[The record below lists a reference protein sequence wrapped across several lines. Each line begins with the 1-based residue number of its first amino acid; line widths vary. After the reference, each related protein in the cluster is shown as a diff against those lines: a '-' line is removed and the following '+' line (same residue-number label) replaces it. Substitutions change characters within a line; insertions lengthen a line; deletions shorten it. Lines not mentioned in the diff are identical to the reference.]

1 MSVEQ
6 VNITLGTAGHIDHGK
21 TALVKCL
28 TGCETDRLK
37 AEKERGMSIE
47 LGFAPC
53 TIADMQ
59 VGIVDVPG
67 HENFIKTMVAGAS
80 GMDGVILVV
89 AADDSVMP
97 QTREHLDILTLLGV
111 EHGLVALTKIDRV
124 EPDHLEMARAEV
136 EDYLQGT
143 FLEGA
148 PVLPLSSITGEGFE
162 GFYGALEALVR
173 AVGPKRIDGVF
184 RLPLDR
190 AFSAKGYGTVVAG
203 IPVSGRARTGDELVL
218 LPQGETGRIRQIEV
232 YGQQSDAVIAGQC
245 AALNVRHW
253 DPRAVRRG
261 DTVAVPGYFVPRQ
274 WHACTLRLL
283 PHKKLTLKSGSQAK
297 FHTGTSEVTAA
308 VYPMQGNRMEPGG
321 EYLVQVR
328 TKTPVVA
335 GPGDHFILRTLSP
348 VQTVGG
354 GMIIESLERRSKRN
368 RPNVCEDLQ
377 QQADATADEGRRV
390 EYCVRKAPSLAAG
403 EANLAIRAKVPRD
416 RLPEI
421 LAELV
426 DRKKIA
432 ALGPSLYIHCDTAAE
447 ASRRVLDLTADFHR
461 QKPESPGITSE
472 QLQKASR
479 IDRTVLRGLVGKLK
493 DEGRL
498 VERAGRLAAAEH
510 RATFSEQD
518 AQHLEAIESL
528 FREQEFHPPG
538 PEEISQQ
545 IGAPAA
551 TVARLLEILREH
563 GRLVPT
569 GEGLLFHRE
578 AVDRARAILIDFIR
592 KEGKLESVRF
602 KYLLDTSRKF
612 AIPLLDYLDRDDSI
626 RRVGNARYLK
636 TPPEGNAKA

>member
-6 VNITLGTAGHIDHGK
+6 INITLGTAGHIDHGK

-37 AEKERGMSIE
+37 VEKERGMSID

-53 TIADMQ
+53 TIAEMQ

-97 QTREHLDILTLLGV
+97 QTREHLDILTLLGLQ
-111 EHGLVALTKIDRV
+111 HGLVALTKIDRV
-124 EPDHLEMARAEV
+124 EPDHLEIACAEV
-136 EDYLQGT
+136 EDFLRGT

-148 PVLPLSSITGEGFE
+148 AILPVSSVTGQGFDL
-162 GFYGALEALVR
+162 FYGALEALVR
-173 AVGPKRIDGVF
+173 AVRPKRLDGVF

-203 IPVSGRARTGDELVL
+203 IPVSGEARTGDDLVL
-218 LPQGETGRIRQIEV
+218 LPQGVAGRIRQIEV
-232 YGQQSDAVIAGQC
+232 YGQPSDTVRAGQC
-245 AALNVRHW
+245 AAVNVRHW
-253 DPRAVRRG
+253 DPRTVRRG
-261 DTVAVPGYFVPRQ
+261 DTVAVPGYFVPSQ
-274 WHACTLRLL
+274 WYACKLRMV
-283 PHKKLTLKSGSQAK
+283 PEKKLALKSGAQTK
-297 FHTGTSEVTAA
+297 FHTGTSEVVAA
-308 VYPMQGNRMEPGG
+308 VYPLHGDRMEPGG

-348 VQTVGG
+348 PRTVGG
-354 GMIIESLERRSKRN
+354 GMILEALERRLKRN
-368 RPNVCEDLQ
+368 RPNLQEELQ
-377 QQADATADEGRRV
+377 QQAEAVTDERRFV

-403 EANLAIRAKVPRD
+403 EAELAIRAKVPRD
-416 RLPEI
+416 RLPAI

-426 DRKKIA
+426 ERQRIL
-432 ALGPSLYIHCDTAAE
+432 ALGPSLYIHSDTASE
-447 ASRRVLDLTADFHR
+447 AGKCILDLTADFHR
-461 QKPESPGITSE
+461 QKPEGLGITLE
-472 QLQKASR
+472 ELRKVAR
-479 IDRTVLRGLVGKLK
+479 MDRTVLRGLVGRLK
-493 DEGRL
+493 EEGRL
-498 VERAGRLAAAEH
+498 VERVGRLATAEH

-518 AQHLEAIESL
+518 AQCVEAIESL
-528 FREQEFHPPG
+528 FREQEFQPPG
-538 PEEISQQ
+538 AEEIGQK
-545 IGAPAA
+545 IGAPVE
-551 TVARLLEILREH
+551 TVTKLLEILREH
-563 GRLVPT
+563 GRLVLV

-578 AVDRARAILIDFIR
+578 AVDHARTILIDFIR

-612 AIPLLDYLDRDDSI
+612 AIPLLDYLDKDDAI

-636 TPPEGNAKA
+636 TPPNDDAKA